1 MSRSKRTQ
9 ILDAALALF
18 TQNGFHGTSTAAIAR
33 QAEVATG
40 TLFHHF
46 ASKEV
51 LIESLYREVKKELA
65 EAFLQDVDG
74 TQKYPSVETIW
85 TNGVSWLV
93 ANPKRMSFF
102 LLCSHSLYFS
112 KQIQIEIWQEL
123 LGFIAE
129 LFSEGVAKGLVKDL
143 PVPYLLMISESLLLT
158 TATYVH
164 ALPENERE
172 AAIRSSINVIIDA
185 ISVPDAD
192 LHLLTR

>member
-9 ILDAALALF
+9 ILDAALDLF

-65 EAFLQDVDG
+65 KAFLQDIDD

-85 TNGVSWLV
+85 INGVSWLV
-93 ANPKRMSFF
+93 ANPKCMSFF

-129 LFSEGVAKGLVKDL
+129 LFNEGVAKGLVKDL

-185 ISVPDAD
+185 ISVPNAD